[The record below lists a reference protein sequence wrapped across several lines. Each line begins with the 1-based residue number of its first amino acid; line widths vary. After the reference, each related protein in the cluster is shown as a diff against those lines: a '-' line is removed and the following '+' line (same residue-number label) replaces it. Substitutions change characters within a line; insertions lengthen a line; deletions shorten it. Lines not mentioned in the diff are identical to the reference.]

1 MSGDDAVPAT
11 IPKRARTAVKRPDP
25 IETKNRMKG
34 KMNNLNKRS
43 PARGAQRGTSEKEKE
58 VAEAL
63 FDLANLA
70 GTDMEN
76 GEDTAQPSEQ
86 TKRSRGKKEEQEA
99 KKSSK
104 SKSKDGFANG
114 AKGGFAMNKA
124 GKMGKNEA
132 MKQGVSMP
140 PNPWQQ
146 GLPHPAFSQNLYS
159 QMMAWQQANFPP
171 TSIAQAA
178 AAQPNPQ
185 QNVPAAPVKSLKRCA
200 NHVYIAHLIYYHQ
213 RMQQATLMQTMGM
226 NLTAGGLPPGVPP
239 ESILQQQLQN
249 QAQQQGGDGKAGQ
262 NDGNPQHM
270 NLNNLGLQAGQLQG
284 LKNEQDANALK
295 AQLLMAP
302 NPAILSLLGGGY
314 PPGMAQQ
321 AGAKSSA
328 EALAA
333 LGPQAAAL
341 GMNQAAGNLPQQMQQ
356 YASQLQN
363 MTMMQ
368 QQGSF
373 PMMMPPGQFPMP
385 QLGQNA
391 GGLTPQQMAAFYV
404 AAQPSLALAN
414 AGALGA
420 NAWADPAAA
429 AAAAA
434 AA

>member
-178 AAQPNPQ
+178 AAQ
-185 QNVPAAPVKSLKRCA
+185 
-200 NHVYIAHLIYYHQ
+200 
-213 RMQQATLMQTMGM
+213 
-226 NLTAGGLPPGVPP
+226 
-239 ESILQQQLQN
+239 
-249 QAQQQGGDGKAGQ
+249 
-262 NDGNPQHM
+262 
-270 NLNNLGLQAGQLQG
+270 
-284 LKNEQDANALK
+284 
-295 AQLLMAP
+295 LL
-302 NPAILSLLGGGY
+302 
-314 PPGMAQQ
+314 
-321 AGAKSSA
+321 
-328 EALAA
+328 
-333 LGPQAAAL
+333 
-341 GMNQAAGNLPQQMQQ
+341 
-356 YASQLQN
+356 
-363 MTMMQ
+363 
-368 QQGSF
+368 
-373 PMMMPPGQFPMP
+373 
-385 QLGQNA
+385 
-391 GGLTPQQMAAFYV
+391 
-404 AAQPSLALAN
+404 
-414 AGALGA
+414 
-420 NAWADPAAA
+420 D
-429 AAAAA
+429 
-434 AA
+434 